1 MENIITVNN
10 KTSDAPV
17 ISLSDQDTDSFLKL
31 ISRLAKS
38 EEMTGSQLEII
49 EYLDDLRYKKGYDPG
64 TIFFDIGDLP
74 WNACSIEDDKKY
86 LQDILTKVQE
96 SEGAEN
102 LSSKIG
108 TLCQL
113 IASFD
118 PKCYDKTFDSDEMKA
133 KLRFKKDLG
142 WKACFDS
149 ERGIYTAE
157 RSGRGFY
164 QLCEIDKETYDK
176 LGSAED
182 PEELIR
188 SGRVLFEADDDYYTM
203 PYCIVKDDNYN
214 ELAPWSRAK
223 ARYDRTY
230 GND

>member
-1 MENIITVNN
+1 MENIISVNN
-10 KTSDAPV
+10 KASDAPV
-17 ISLSDQDTDSFLKL
+17 LSLSDQETDLLLKL
-31 ISRLAKS
+31 IRTCAFKG
-38 EEMTGSQLEII
+38 EMTGSQLELV
-49 EYLDDLRYKKGYDPG
+49 EYLDDLRYKS
-64 TIFFDIGDLP
+64 FDIGDLP
-74 WNACSIEDDKKY
+74 WNACCIEDDKKY
-86 LQDILTKVQE
+86 LQDLLAKVQAHD
-96 SEGAEN
+96 GAEN